1 MSLKSGTHIQ
11 YDDISSPQNGRDICP
26 NKNYNSSQTTRP
38 KSGTRLALAN
48 KIGESEELLFEE
60 PTQVLEIMND
70 LTVSKIVGS

>member
-1 MSLKSGTHIQ
+1 MMTFRVHKMEGIYAQ
-11 YDDISSPQNGRDICP
+11 IRI
-26 NKNYNSSQTTRP
+26 TTQAKP
-38 KSGTRLALAN
+38 HGQKSGTRLALAN